1 MSDYID
7 KQTLR
12 YYSII
17 TNILKQKKEMFS
29 EFEIDMI
36 KDMILS
42 GDYPNI
48 YHQDVIRELFD
59 EVGLLPDKENIYEAF
74 IGEIDNQFNIK
85 NNHIVE
91 VGGGRFPRLAKR
103 ISLKQD
109 LGTITVY
116 DPRLDR
122 EEKSTDKMILK
133 RENFTKDKS
142 LKEFDLIVGLMPCQG
157 INPLLDAAISNNKDF
172 MVWFCEGGPHGDY
185 YDYFED
191 DYEWFDSTMSHL
203 EHQVKKNNM
212 GKVKMKTLS
221 RFSEYPIVYNER

>member
-17 TNILKQKKEMFS
+17 SNIIKQKKELFS

-36 KDMILS
+36 KDMVLS
-42 GDYPNI
+42 GDYPDI
-48 YHQDVIRELFD
+48 YHQDVLRELFD
-59 EVGLLPDKENIYEAF
+59 EVGLLPDEENMYETF
-74 IGEIDNQFNIK
+74 IQEINNQFDIK

-91 VGGGRFPRLAKR
+91 VGGGIFPRLAKR
-103 ISLKQD
+103 ISLKQN

-116 DPRLDR
+116 DPRLDL
-122 EEKSTDKMILK
+122 EEKSNEKMILK
-133 RENFTKDKS
+133 REEFTGKQS
-142 LKEFDLIVGLMPCQG
+142 IENCNLIIGLMPCQG
-157 INPLLDAAISNNKDF
+157 INPLLDAAVAYNKDF

-191 DYEWFDSTMSHL
+191 DYEWFDSTMEHL
-203 EHQVKKNNM
+203 EYQVKKKNM
-212 GKVKMKTLS
+212 GTVKMKTLS
-221 RFSEYPIVYNER
+221 KFSDYPIVYNER